1 MIERVVEN
9 WLTSANERQYQIPFC
24 QVLSSEGETVIY
36 ASPHGALEQGK
47 DVITIAADR
56 VPCAYQ
62 LKAGRI
68 NLKGWQAIKGEIDE
82 LVELPISHP
91 SIPTGKFHRPYLVT
105 NGAVSD
111 TVLNRIEST
120 NRVWKRY
127 NPKPLC
133 LIQSGELIA
142 RFVRAHGSFLP
153 RETKDFSRFLE
164 LIVNGGRGPF
174 DKEGFAAFLES
185 IVPIRPST
193 TSIAPRDVGRSAS
206 SAVLLTSYIVQGSER
221 EQNHWAVFEA
231 WIVTASYI
239 LAAASK
245 HRTPAKWWARSF
257 ELCELAAV
265 RALESLCEE
274 CIENRAQFTQGD
286 PFTDGSFYPIRVTI
300 LAGTLSALSLYHRL
314 RSEKWEHEFFVQD
327 FLLAHTKQIQVWGES
342 AAPYLTMAALELE
355 QHGAHA
361 RSEQLIGQLVA
372 TIVSLNG
379 SKGRGLPNPYYEP
392 EGAVRLISGMEPNNP
407 ELFSGNSYALE
418 PLIEFLARRLARGM
432 LTHFWER
439 ITRVH
444 FTGFRPTEEWEWFR
458 WRAENGSLDHR
469 MPNTPQSWAALLD
482 AAENA
487 PPDVPALLRDR
498 PSFMPFLGLVFP
510 HRFSVGFLRSLER
523 AIQQNS

>member
-127 NPKPLC
+127 NPKPLR

-174 DKEGFAAFLES
+174 DKERFAAFLES
-185 IVPIRPST
+185 IVPIRLST
-193 TSIAPRDVGRSAS
+193 TRIAPRDVGRSAS
-206 SAVLLTSYIVQGSER
+206 SAVLLTSYVVQGSER

-245 HRTPAKWWARSF
+245 HRTSEKWWVRSF
-257 ELCELAAV
+257 DLCELAAV
-265 RALESLCEE
+265 RALESLCQE
-274 CIENRAQFTQGD
+274 CIENHAMFTQGD
-286 PFTDGSFYPIRVTI
+286 PFTDGAFYPIRITI

-314 RSEKWEHEFFVQD
+314 RSEN
-327 FLLAHTKQIQVWGES
+327 WG
-342 AAPYLTMAALELE
+342 
-355 QHGAHA
+355 A
-361 RSEQLIGQLVA
+361 RILCS
-372 TIVSLNG
+372 
-379 SKGRGLPNPYYEP
+379 
-392 EGAVRLISGMEPNNP
+392 
-407 ELFSGNSYALE
+407 
-418 PLIEFLARRLARGM
+418 
-432 LTHFWER
+432 
-439 ITRVH
+439 
-444 FTGFRPTEEWEWFR
+444 
-458 WRAENGSLDHR
+458 
-469 MPNTPQSWAALLD
+469 
-482 AAENA
+482 
-487 PPDVPALLRDR
+487 
-498 PSFMPFLGLVFP
+498 
-510 HRFSVGFLRSLER
+510 
-523 AIQQNS
+523 